1 MNNNMSRIA
10 KYFMAAAMAAGSL
23 ISFASAQPA
32 EPLGQE
38 VRFSGIL
45 GTSSFSS
52 TCLNVDRMVYNEE
65 TLKKLLAF
73 KQCSE
78 ILGDRKIDLQKE
90 TLVGWQ
96 AGSDCHMRVENRLYR
111 NDEKKLF
118 TLVTKNF
125 YGGCRAGGWRQG
137 MFAIDKI
144 PADYKFKFV
153 EYRID
158 DLYGKSPLPWPKNEE
173 TWTADGQKLPPEP
186 PAAIDGP
193 TKGITSL
200 AEFLSSAPPAAA
212 DGSKTTSLETLE
224 IDLKG
229 CARVRNIS
237 YQTVIRDDETLQK
250 ANGSGG
256 GGDICRKILEKIDF
270 SKHTLLGIYITSDY
284 CNRPH
289 GLEYKTIRD
298 DTKKLYTLQVSY
310 TDPQG
315 SLCRRIGHYDL
326 WVLVPK
332 MPDGYDAAFNLQK
345 IPPKTN

>member
-1 MNNNMSRIA
+1 MNNNMIRIA

-23 ISFASAQPA
+23 ISFALAQPA

-45 GTSSFSS
+45 GTSRYSN
-52 TCLNVDRMVYNEE
+52 TCLQVDTIVYNEE

-78 ILGDRKIDLQKE
+78 AIGDRKIDLQKE
-90 TLVGWQ
+90 TLIGWQ
-96 AGSDCHMRVENRLYR
+96 TASDCHMRVENRLYR

-118 TLVTKNF
+118 TFVIKNF

-137 MFAIDKI
+137 LFTIEKI
-144 PADYKFKFV
+144 PADYKFKFI

-158 DLYGKSPLPWPKNEE
+158 DLYEKPPLPSSKYEE

-186 PAAIDGP
+186 PAVDGMKSEK
-193 TKGITSL
+193 TTL
-200 AEFLSSAPPAAA
+200 AEFLSPVTSAAA
-212 DGSKTTSLETLE
+212 DGSKTTSLETRE

-229 CARVRNIS
+229 CVGVRNMS
-237 YQTVIRDDETLQK
+237 FETVIRDDETFQK
-250 ANGSGG
+250 AIGSGA
-256 GGDICRKILEKIDF
+256 GGDVCRKTLEKIDF
-270 SKHTLLGIYITSDY
+270 GKQTLLGIFITSDY
-284 CNRPH
+284 CDRPH
-289 GLEYKTIRD
+289 GLEYKTLRD

-315 SLCRRIGHYDL
+315 SLCRRIGYYDL

-332 MPDGYDAAFNLQK
+332 MPDGYKAAFNLQM